1 MTTSQLVRLAQAY
14 RLIEAENG
22 RSLREESGVSL
33 RQMAAALG
41 TNPGE
46 LSRWERG
53 ISRPRTANALRWL
66 DAVEAIAEG
75 LRGGTNAGV
84 RR

>member
-1 MTTSQLVRLAQAY
+1 MATSQLVRLVQAY
-14 RLIEAENG
+14 RLTEGEEG

-33 RQMAAALG
+33 RQMAAELG

-53 ISRPRTANALRWL
+53 ISRPRKANSLRWL
-66 DAVEAIAEG
+66 DAVEAITEG
-75 LRGGTNAGV
+75 LRGDTSV
-84 RR
+84 RVRQ